1 MKVKKAFWGALV
13 ISGSLGMGAAAAH
26 DGSLSGSPH
35 VNDEVT
41 RSGDDTVLPPG
52 VPGIS
57 DDRVGRTSDQEAM
70 MLEEALA
77 SKGYD
82 PGQIDGMIDSETRAA
97 IREFQQ
103 DNDLAV
109 TGTFDE
115 QTEQQILMSRSDER
129 AYQQS

>member
-1 MKVKKAFWGALV
+1 
-13 ISGSLGMGAAAAH
+13 
-26 DGSLSGSPH
+26 
-35 VNDEVT
+35 
-41 RSGDDTVLPPG
+41 
-52 VPGIS
+52 
-57 DDRVGRTSDQEAM
+57 

-82 PGQIDGMIDSETRAA
+82 TGRIDGMVDSETRAA

-129 AYQQS
+129 AHPGR